1 MIRKKYIK
9 NSKGL
14 VRGLTTDYLNLEKP
28 LVNENYDINIQNSN
42 MDKIDLECKKINKK
56 IDETKTELL
65 EEIKDLQESLDDI
78 NLNASNINYDNSKS
92 DLESSNVQDAIEE
105 VNYTLRQKTSN
116 IISDINKINFE
127 LKINNYTTSE
137 NMKYVFV
144 DDIESESDV
153 ILSEGMFNGGKVH
166 I

>member
-127 LKINNYTTSE
+127 LKINNYVTSE
-137 NMKYVFV
+137 NTKCVFV
-144 DDIESESDV
+144 DTFDSEDS
-153 ILSEGMFNGGKVH
+153 ILLTEGKFEEGK
-166 I
+166 IYI